1 MWLFKLI
8 MPIMCIAAERISST
22 QVNLAKSEKVMI
34 SPGLVSVIEFPQ
46 NIIEVRVGNLKSVKA
61 IISQNSPKE
70 LTVYLSSS
78 ASIPTNIIVRAE
90 KRIFVFDIV
99 PSRTNHQDYIKVK
112 GAFGAPS
119 FITTDNT
126 NSKTIETV
134 KLEHMT
140 KHILDPQFSKKLKVL
155 ESKRL
160 DL

>member
-8 MPIMCIAAERISST
+8 IPLVCAGSSRISST
-22 QVNLAKSEKVMI
+22 HLDLAKSEKIMI

-46 NIIEVRVGNLKSVKA
+46 NIIEVRVGNPRSVKA

-70 LTVYLSSS
+70 LTVYLSTS
-78 ASIPTNIIVRAE
+78 ASIPTNMIVRAE

-99 PSRTNHQDYIKVK
+99 PSRTNHQDYVKVQ

-119 FITTDNT
+119 FSSIKAIA
-126 NSKTIETV
+126 SEV
-134 KLEHMT
+134 KLEIKSEPM
-140 KHILDPQFSKKLKVL
+140 LSKKLKVL

-160 DL
+160 GL